1 MSATAE
7 QPLAPA
13 RRRSRSNLR
22 RARLTEQLAYL
33 LLWLAGAVTIF
44 PVLLV
49 LGIMV
54 AKGGRALTWTYL
66 TSVQGGL
73 LPSIVGTVLLVALT
87 SLIAAPLGVMAA
99 LYLSEYARPG
109 PVVRLIRLAI
119 VNLAGVP
126 SVVYG
131 LFGLALF
138 VMLLHFGRSL
148 LAGACTLALLVLPL
162 VISASEEALRQIPRG
177 LREGSL
183 ALGATR
189 LQTVSRVVLPNALPG
204 ILTGLILAIGRAAGE
219 TAPILFTAAFYAL
232 TRPFPTS
239 LKEPVLALP
248 YQIYVMATEVPNV
261 PPERKWGSAL
271 VLVIVV
277 LGLNLVAI
285 VLRARL
291 RRARR
296 W

>member
-1 MSATAE
+1 MSAAPE
-7 QPLAPA
+7 QPLACSQVRP
-13 RRRSRSNLR
+13 RSNLR
-22 RARLTEQLAYL
+22 RARLTEQVAYL
-33 LLWLAGAVTIF
+33 LLWLAAAVTIL
-44 PVLLV
+44 PVALILV
-49 LGIMV
+49 IMTV
-54 AKGGRALTWTYL
+54 KGAGALTWTFL

-73 LPSIVGTVLLVALT
+73 LPAIVGTVLLVALT
-87 SLIAAPLGVMAA
+87 ALIAAPLGVMAA

-109 PVVRLIRLAI
+109 PAVRLIRLAM

-162 VISASEEALRQIPRG
+162 VIAASEEALRQIPRG

-189 LQTVSRVVLPNALPG
+189 LQTVCRMVLPNALPG

-232 TRPFPTS
+232 THPFPHS
-239 LKEPVLALP
+239 LRDPILALP
-248 YQIYVMATEVPNV
+248 YQIYVMATEVPNL
-261 PPERKWGSAL
+261 PPERKWGTAL
-271 VLVIVV
+271 VLVVVV
-277 LGLNLVAI
+277 LGVNLLAI
-285 VLRARL
+285 VLRARM